1 MIRAMAPITWDSA
14 GVAHQQLFI
23 FQASPS
29 GMTPLDLGQF
39 QQTRAAVLQRAAL
52 RMQGLPAVDA
62 EGNPLVPGLPP
73 AAGQTPDQSG
83 TVQPG
88 ATPSALPLSST
99 PQPSYK
105 LRLPTRR

>member
-1 MIRAMAPITWDSA
+1 M
-14 GVAHQQLFI
+14 
-23 FQASPS
+23 
-29 GMTPLDLGQF
+29 
-39 QQTRAAVLQRAAL
+39 LQRAAL

-73 AAGQTPDQSG
+73 AAGQTPGMAPPQSG

-88 ATPSALPLSST
+88 TTPAALPLSST

>member
-1 MIRAMAPITWDSA
+1 MAPITWDSA

-52 RMQGLPAVDA
+52 RMRACRWTPRQPWCPA
-62 EGNPLVPGLPP
+62 
-73 AAGQTPDQSG
+73 
-83 TVQPG
+83 
-88 ATPSALPLSST
+88 
-99 PQPSYK
+99 
-105 LRLPTRR
+105 

>member
-1 MIRAMAPITWDSA
+1 MSVRPMFFPR
-14 GVAHQQLFI
+14 
-23 FQASPS
+23 QAFLRLSLVRP
-29 GMTPLDLGQF
+29 
-39 QQTRAAVLQRAAL
+39 AL